1 MERSKVKAIVVFSGG
16 LDSMLAAKLLM
27 NQGIEV
33 TALTFESNFFDA
45 TIAKE
50 SAKSLGIPIIIKDIS
65 EAELGLVK
73 NPPNGYGKHLNP
85 CIDCHAMMIRLAGEI
100 AKKQGFDIVATGEV
114 LGQRAF
120 SQNRS
125 ALRRVKEI
133 SGVDVLRPLSAKLL
147 GETRAEKKG
156 QVIRGKLR
164 AIRGRRR
171 EEQIELAER
180 YGIKN
185 YPSPA
190 GGCLLTDPEF
200 NERLMKL
207 LDNYPDCDVNDVEI
221 IKNGRVFWLCIKG
234 GALVLVVIGRNHE
247 ENEKLKKLAK
257 KGDFIVELKEINGP
271 STLARFIDIKEPVTI
286 DCNNHIQIP
295 KILSLS
301 KLRLSEPKNLEQ
313 IIDIICLLTGYH
325 STKARNKEVELI
337 INFSSG

>member
-1 MERSKVKAIVVFSGG
+1 MERPKALVVFSGG

-27 NQGIEV
+27 NQDVEV

-45 TIAKE
+45 RVAKE
-50 SAKSLGIPIIIKDIS
+50 SAENLGIPIIVKDIS
-65 EAELGLVK
+65 EIELGLVK
-73 NPPNGYGKHLNP
+73 NPPNGYGKYLNP
-85 CIDCHAMMIRLAGEI
+85 CIDCHAIMIRLAGEI
-100 AKKQGFDIVATGEV
+100 AKEKDFSIVATGEV
-114 LGQRAF
+114 LGQRGF
-120 SQNRS
+120 SQNRD

-147 GETRAEKKG
+147 AETKVEKERL
-156 QVIRGKLR
+156 ITRGKLR

-171 EEQIELAER
+171 EEQIELAAR
-180 YGIKN
+180 YGIKK

-200 NERLMKL
+200 SERLMKL
-207 LDNYPDCDVNDVEI
+207 LDNCPDCSINDIEL
-221 IKNGRVFWLCIKG
+221 IKNGRIFWLRIKEG
-234 GALVLVVIGRNHE
+234 GLALAIIGRNHE
-247 ENEKLKKLAK
+247 ENERLKKLAK

-271 STLARFIDIKEPVTI
+271 STLLRFIDIKEPVTI
-286 DCNNHIQIP
+286 KSNSYMQIP

-301 KLRLSEPKNLEQ
+301 KLRFSEPKNLEQ

-337 INFSSG
+337 INKIS